1 MRDDTIKIL
10 VTVLCLGVARLAFA
24 GSVAAP
30 LPPDHLTITELSA
43 PSPHWIY
50 VYDEAFNNETDS
62 RLNLYDGD
70 AHRLLGQIDTGYYP
84 GFALS
89 PDGHTMAVATT
100 YWSRGGHGQHTDVIE
115 FTDTRSLAINGEV
128 VLAPI
133 RAQGPPTSYNIAYS
147 KDQRFIYSTNLTPAA
162 SMSVIDVQNKQV
174 VADFDT
180 DGCVQAFAS
189 LDRRVSSICENGKLL
204 SVTIDDAGHEV
215 SRAFSAQFFDADQ
228 DPVFIQAAPSSAGMV
243 FLSFLGMVHAV
254 DLSQSQPTF
263 APPWSLVTATERGRW
278 RPGGMQMVALH
289 KDLGSLYVTMHK
301 GGEGTHKI
309 GGSQIWVFDANHHRR
324 IARWPIDVAKYG
336 TAVAVQVSQDDKPL
350 LFVSTDNS
358 TLLILD
364 GKTGRLL
371 HAEAKM
377 GQTPWYL
384 INP

>member
-1 MRDDTIKIL
+1 MRIDSFS
-10 VTVLCLGVARLAFA
+10 RLAA
-24 GSVAAP
+24 ILWLASVRIVLAAPMSAP
-30 LPPDHLTITELSA
+30 LPPDHLSVAQLPA

-84 GFALS
+84 GFSLS

-115 FTDTRSLAINGEV
+115 FTDTRSLGITGEV
-128 VLAPI
+128 VLAPT
-133 RAQGPPTSYNIAYS
+133 RTQGPPTFYNLSYS

-162 SMSVIDVQNKQV
+162 SMSVIDVAKKQV

-180 DGCVQAFAS
+180 DGCVQAYAS
-189 LDRRVSSICENGKLL
+189 LERRVSSICENGKLL
-204 SVTIDDAGHEV
+204 SVTVDDTGHEIA
-215 SRAFSAQFFDADQ
+215 RDFSARFFDVDQ
-228 DPVFIQAAPSSAGMV
+228 DPVFIQAAPSTNGMV

-254 DLSQSQPTF
+254 DLTTAQPTF
-263 APPWSLVTATERGRW
+263 PTPWSLVNAAQRGHW
-278 RPGGMQMVALH
+278 RPGGTQMVALH
-289 KDLGSLYVTMHK
+289 KTLGTLYVTMHQ
-301 GGEGTHKI
+301 GGEGSHKI
-309 GGSQIWVFDANHHRR
+309 GGSQIWVFDANTHRR
-324 IARWPIDVAKYG
+324 IARWTIDLAKYG
-336 TAVAVQVSQDDKPL
+336 TALAVQVSQDEKPL
-350 LFVSTDNS
+350 LFVSTETS
-358 TLLILD
+358 TLLTLD